1 MAKRIR
7 AHHQEEVKAKIQASQ
22 LINQLQNHALGLT
35 ANELKPTQIDAAKFL
50 LNKILS
56 NAPTQIE
63 QETDLT
69 GDVKLYGWEK

>member
-7 AHHQEEVKAKIQASQ
+7 AYHQEEVKAKIQASQ

-35 ANELKPTQIDAAKFL
+35 ENELKPTQIDAAKFL

-63 QETDLT
+63 QDTELSGEVTVYKWLD
-69 GDVKLYGWEK
+69 

>member
-1 MAKRIR
+1 MAKRLR
-7 AHHQEEVKAKIQASQ
+7 THHQEDVKAKIQASQ
-22 LINQLQNHALGLT
+22 LVNVLQNHALG
-35 ANELKPTQIDAAKFL
+35 ASENELKPTQIDAAKFL

-69 GDVKLYGWEK
+69 AEVNHYAWQE

>member
-22 LINQLQNHALGLT
+22 LINVLQNHALGSSE
-35 ANELKPTQIDAAKFL
+35 NELKPTQIDAAKFL

-69 GDVKLYGWEK
+69 AEVNHYAWQE